1 MQTDHKPLVGL
12 LSSKPKDAL
21 PVRIQHFRMRLLR
34 FMHTISH
41 IPGKELTIANALSR
55 ATVSTSVDTQFDKEV
70 ETYVNLVME
79 SCPATEKQ
87 LKYIQETQKEDA
99 VCTQVHKNCEEG
111 WPIEDAIQN
120 AAKPYFQFSGGL
132 NDSAFEF

>member
-1 MQTDHKPLVGL
+1 M
-12 LSSKPKDAL
+12 
-21 PVRIQHFRMRLLR
+21 
-34 FMHTISH
+34 SH

-55 ATVSTSVDTQFDKEV
+55 ATVSNPTSVDTQFDREV

-79 SCPATEKQ
+79 SFPATEKQ
-87 LKYIQETQKEDA
+87 LKYIQEAQTEDA

-111 WPIEDAIQN
+111 WPIEDSIQN

-132 NDSAFEF
+132 NDSTFKF